1 MPADAHG
8 FPWGKGKPSISK
20 RIIFA
25 IAIGLVAFAMHYF
38 RPSGNGGLSDFSG
51 VWYGSGML
59 LHGDNPY
66 PVIGPGRAIDLPS
79 NLYYPGPAL
88 VAVAPF
94 TFLPVGLAGAVFIF
108 VSAALLAYGATKDS
122 WYLLPMLVSVPFM
135 NAARLG
141 QWSIILT
148 AALFLPW
155 LAFLAAAKPQTS
167 IPVLFGA
174 RSSKTIL
181 AAIIGAVLLTV
192 VSFILLPHWA
202 SAWLAELKTS
212 EYFRPPILSFGGAA
226 ILLVLLKWRRAESWI
241 ILSAACV
248 PQTWY
253 PYNALVL
260 LAVACTYREACI
272 LSLLSSAGWLAGY
285 YFAPG
290 NSRLPETQLLFRNIM
305 LACGFLPALIV
316 VLRRPNDAISPA
328 WLRPLLKHEGAA

>member
-1 MPADAHG
+1 MAADAHG
-8 FPWGKGKPSISK
+8 FPWGNGKPSISK
-20 RIIFA
+20 RVFFA
-25 IAIGLVAFAMHYF
+25 IVVGFVAFAMHYI

-51 VWYGSGML
+51 IWYGSGML

-66 PVIGPGRAIDLPS
+66 TVIGPGRAIDLPS
-79 NLYYPGPAL
+79 HLYYPGPAL

-94 TFLPVGLAGAVFIF
+94 TMLPVGLAGAVFICI
-108 VSAALLAYGATKDS
+108 SAALLAYGATKDS
-122 WYLLPMLVSVPFM
+122 WYLLPMFVSVPFM

-141 QWSIILT
+141 QWSIMLT

-167 IPVLFGA
+167 LPVLFGA

-181 AAIIGAVLLTV
+181 AAVVGAALLTA

-202 SAWLAELKTS
+202 SAWLAELTTS
-212 EYFRPPILSFGGAA
+212 EHFRPPIFSLGGAA
-226 ILLVLLKWRRAESWI
+226 ILLVLLKWRRPESWL

-253 PYNALVL
+253 PYNALIL

-272 LSLLSSAGWLAGY
+272 LSLLSSAGWLGAY

-290 NSRLPETQLLFRNIM
+290 NSRLPETQLLFRNVM
-305 LACGFLPALIV
+305 LAFGFLPALIV
-316 VLRRPNDAISPA
+316 VLRRPNNGPSPV
-328 WLRPLLKHEGAA
+328 WLRPLIQQKHTA

>member
-1 MPADAHG
+1 MVADAHG
-8 FPWGKGKPSISK
+8 FPWGKGTPSITK
-20 RIIFA
+20 RVIFA
-25 IAIGLVAFAMHYF
+25 VAVGLVAFAMHYF

-59 LHGDNPY
+59 LHGENPY

-79 NLYYPGPAL
+79 YLYYPAPAL

-94 TFLPVGLAGAVFIF
+94 TLLPVGFAGAAFIF
-108 VSAALLAYGATKDS
+108 ISAALLAYGSTRES
-122 WYLLPMLVSVPFM
+122 WYLLPMFVSVPFM

-148 AALFLPW
+148 AALFIPW

-167 IPVLFGA
+167 LPVLFGA
-174 RSSKTIL
+174 RSRKTIL
-181 AAIIGAVLLTV
+181 AAAAGAVLLTAL
-192 VSFILLPHWA
+192 SFILLPGWA
-202 SAWLAELKTS
+202 SSWLAELETS
-212 EYFRPPILSFGGAA
+212 EHFRPPILSIGGAA
-226 ILLVLLKWRRAESWI
+226 ILLVLLRWRRPEAWI
-241 ILSAACV
+241 VLSAACV

-253 PYNALVL
+253 PYNTLIL

-290 NSRLPETQLLFRNIM
+290 NSRLPETQMLFRNIM
-305 LACGFLPALIV
+305 LAFCFLPAVIV
-316 VLRRPNDAISPA
+316 VLRHRNEGTSPA
-328 WLRPLLKHEGAA
+328 WLRSIIPRTDAA